1 MELPFRSAKQ
11 LAAAVRRRA
20 LGAEELLDLYLARV
34 KRHNPRLNAI
44 VVTCEEAARKRARAA
59 DAAVRRGHRAGPL
72 HGVPITVK
80 EAYDV
85 TGLPTT
91 WGEPRLKSNI
101 ARRHA
106 LAVQRL
112 EDAGAV
118 IFGKTNVPWMLADWQ
133 TYNDVY
139 GATNNPWD
147 VTRVPG
153 GSSGGSAAA
162 LAAGLT
168 GLEAGSD
175 IGSSIRNPAHY
186 CGVYGHKPT
195 WGVIPT
201 LGHALP
207 GVVSEPDIAVVGPL
221 ARSAEDLALALDV
234 MAGPD
239 GFDGTGWALKLPP
252 PRHRRL
258 REFRVAIKF
267 DDPVC
272 EVDRDVRARL
282 EALADFLRRRR
293 VRVAE
298 AQPDFD
304 SDEAFAVYLSLLG
317 AATSGGLSEE
327 EVRRRQ
333 ELARALAP
341 GDESLSARLTR
352 STVLRHGEWLAA
364 DNRRHQLRAKWAEF
378 FREHDLLLCPVAS
391 SAAFPHN
398 PHGQRL
404 GRMIE
409 VNGKPM
415 PYLNQ
420 LFWAGYTGAFY
431 LPASAAP
438 IGFTPAGLPVG
449 VQIAGPQY
457 GDRTCIH
464 FARLLEREYHGFV
477 PPPGY
482 T

>member
-1 MELPFRSAKQ
+1 MDLPFRSARQ
-11 LAAAVRRRA
+11 LASAIRRRA
-20 LGAEELLDLYLARV
+20 VGAEELLNLYLERV

-44 VVTCEEAARKRARAA
+44 VVTREEEARKRARAA
-59 DAAVRRGHRAGPL
+59 DAALRRGRRLGPL
-72 HGVPITVK
+72 HGVPMTVK

-85 TGLPTT
+85 AGLPTT
-91 WGEPRLKSNI
+91 WGEPRLKGNI
-101 ARRHA
+101 AVRHA
-106 LAVQRL
+106 LAIQRL
-112 EDAGAV
+112 EEAGAV
-118 IFGKTNVPWMLADWQ
+118 IFGKTNVPLMLADWQ

-139 GATNNPWD
+139 GTTNNPWD
-147 VTRVPG
+147 TARVPG

-195 WGVIPT
+195 WGVVPT
-201 LGHALP
+201 QGHALP
-207 GVVSEPDIAVVGPL
+207 GVASEPDIAVVGPM
-221 ARSAEDLALALDV
+221 ARSTEDLELALEI

-239 GFDGTGWALKLPP
+239 PIDGSGWHLKLPSA
-252 PRHRRL
+252 RQKRL
-258 REFRVAIKF
+258 RDFRVAIKF

-272 EVDRDVRARL
+272 EVDREVRARL
-282 EALADFLRRRR
+282 EALADFLRRQR
-293 VRVAE
+293 VRVVE
-298 AQPDFD
+298 TQPDFD
-304 SDEAFAVYLSLLG
+304 SDEAFAVYLRLLG
-317 AATSGGLSEE
+317 AATSGGLSSE

-333 ELARALAP
+333 ELAQALPP

-398 PHGQRL
+398 PQGQRL
-404 GRMIE
+404 QRMIE

-415 PYLNQ
+415 PYMNQ
-420 LFWAGYTGAFY
+420 LFWAGYTCAFY
-431 LPASAAP
+431 LPATAAP
-438 IGFTPAGLPVG
+438 IGFTSAGLPVG
-449 VQIAGPQY
+449 VQIAAPLY
-457 GDRTCIH
+457 GDRVCLR
-464 FARLLEREYHGFV
+464 FARLLEREYQGFV

-482 T
+482 E